1 MLISRYNVIYVQ
13 QEVVK
18 RKGNRLYG
26 TIGSVEKLV
35 IMRELVKRL

>member
-1 MLISRYNVIYVQ
+1 MCVR

-18 RKGNRLYG
+18 GKGNRLYG
-26 TIGSVEKLV
+26 TMGSIEKLV